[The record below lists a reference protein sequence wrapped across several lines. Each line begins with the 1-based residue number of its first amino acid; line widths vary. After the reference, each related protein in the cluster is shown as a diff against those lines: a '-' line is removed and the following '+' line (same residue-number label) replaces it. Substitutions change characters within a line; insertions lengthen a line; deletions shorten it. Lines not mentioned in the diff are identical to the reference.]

1 MKPPTPTEAQTQKLI
16 LQWLRLHGAFVVR
29 INGGA
34 MKTEGRFVRF
44 TDTKGCPDI
53 LACWPTDGRGVLL
66 AVEVKR
72 RGGKASPDQ
81 LACLDAIRRAGGLGI
96 IADSLEAVERALRLE
111 GLL

>member
-16 LQWLRLHGAFVVR
+16 IQWLRLHGAWCLR

-34 MKTEGRFVRF
+34 MQVGKRFVRF
-44 TDTKGCPDI
+44 TDTVGAPDI
-53 LACWPTDGRGVLL
+53 LCCWPTDGRGVLL
-66 AVEVKR
+66 AIEVKR

-81 LACLDAIRRAGGLGI
+81 LACLDAIRRAGGLAI